1 MEEKLKQFLIDEF
14 NITFEEACAMTL
26 EEKTD
31 LYNKCCKIELDEAY
45 KSDPISE
52 RGSLA
57 AAWVNIMTTKVE

>member
-26 EEKTD
+26 EEKMD
-31 LYNKCCKIELDEAY
+31 SYNKCCEIELDEAY

>member
-26 EEKTD
+26 EEKRD

-57 AAWVNIMTTKVE
+57 AAWVNIMTTRVD

>member
-1 MEEKLKQFLIDEF
+1 
-14 NITFEEACAMTL
+14 MTL

-57 AAWVNIMTTKVE
+57 AAWVNIMTTRVD

>member
-57 AAWVNIMTTKVE
+57 AAWVNIMTIRVD

>member
-31 LYNKCCKIELDEAY
+31 FYNKCCEIELDEAY

-57 AAWVNIMTTKVE
+57 AAWVNIMTTRVV